1 MVVGLTGSI
10 ASGKSLVTNYL
21 RKLNYQ
27 VIDSDVISHNI
38 LFLDDVK
45 KEIVNA
51 FGKEVLVDNNIDR
64 KILGNIVFNDINKKS
79 LLESIMLPFI
89 VSEIKKQ
96 LSQSDEILFL
106 DAPLLIEYNL
116 QYLVDK
122 IIVIKVDEDIQLK
135 RLMERDNITREYAIK
150 KIESQLPSIEKLKY
164 ADFIIDN
171 SHDINSTYNQVDK
184 ILKQLEDK

>member
-96 LSQSDEILFL
+96 LSQTDEILFL

-135 RLMERDNITREYAIK
+135 RLMERDNITKEYAIK
-150 KIESQLPSIEKLKY
+150 KIESQLSSIEKLKY
-164 ADFIIDN
+164 ANFIIDN

>member
-96 LSQSDEILFL
+96 LSQTDEILFL

-135 RLMERDNITREYAIK
+135 RLMERDNITKEYAIK
-150 KIESQLPSIEKLKY
+150 KIESQLPSNEKLKY
-164 ADFIIDN
+164 ANFIIDN

>member
-96 LSQSDEILFL
+96 LSQTDEILFL

-135 RLMERDNITREYAIK
+135 RLMERDNITKEYAIK

-164 ADFIIDN
+164 ANFIIDN

>member
-135 RLMERDNITREYAIK
+135 RLMERDNITKEYAIK

>member
-96 LSQSDEILFL
+96 LRQTDEILFL

-135 RLMERDNITREYAIK
+135 RLMERDNITKEYAIK

-164 ADFIIDN
+164 ANFIIDN

>member
-51 FGKEVLVDNNIDR
+51 LGKEVLVDNNIDR

-135 RLMERDNITREYAIK
+135 RLMERDNITKEYAIK

>member
-135 RLMERDNITREYAIK
+135 RLMERDNITKEYAIK

-164 ADFIIDN
+164 ANFIIDN

>member
-45 KEIVNA
+45 KEIVNS

-96 LSQSDEILFL
+96 LSQTDEILFL

-135 RLMERDNITREYAIK
+135 RLMERDNITKEYAIK

-164 ADFIIDN
+164 ANFIIDN
-171 SHDINSTYNQVDK
+171 SDDINSTYNQVDK

>member
-96 LSQSDEILFL
+96 LRQTDEILFL

-135 RLMERDNITREYAIK
+135 RLMERDNITKEYAIK
-150 KIESQLPSIEKLKY
+150 KIEAQLPSIEKLKY
-164 ADFIIDN
+164 ANFIIDN

>member
-164 ADFIIDN
+164 ANFIIDN